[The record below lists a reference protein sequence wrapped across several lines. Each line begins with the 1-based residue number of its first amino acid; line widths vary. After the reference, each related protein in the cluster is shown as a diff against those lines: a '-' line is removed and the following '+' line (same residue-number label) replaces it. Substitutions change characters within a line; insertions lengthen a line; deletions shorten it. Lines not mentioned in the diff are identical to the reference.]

1 MPATDL
7 ECGDVSP
14 LSSNAIRFASHEFLE
29 AMTAR
34 DVSSGKP
41 AQPGV
46 WLPESA
52 VKPDALQNARGVFGV
67 R

>member
-1 MPATDL
+1 MPAAYL
-7 ECGDVSP
+7 GCGDVSP
-14 LSSNAIRFASHEFLE
+14 LSSNAMRFASHDFPE

-52 VKPDALQNARGVFGV
+52 VKPGALQNARGVFGV